1 MIVRRLDELDAQA
14 WQSLRL
20 RSLQQAPD
28 AFLSSYEAEKDK
40 PIKTVVD
47 LLRSSIT
54 VGAFSSEELI
64 GQMTARAE
72 TNPRM
77 KHRVWI
83 TAVFVDPAHRGTG
96 AAQRMLDQV
105 VEIAKCHG
113 ALQLELHVAEAN
125 PRAINFY
132 KRNGFMQ
139 LGVVP
144 RAVRGRNGFEDDLY
158 LVRHLD
164 SGESGG

>member
-47 LLRSSIT
+47 LLRSSNT
-54 VGAFSSEELI
+54 VGAFSGEELI

-77 KHRVWI
+77 AHRVWI

-105 VEIAKCHG
+105 IETSTADG
-113 ALQLELHVAEAN
+113 RLQLELHVAEAN
-125 PRAINFY
+125 LRAVSFY

-158 LVRHLD
+158 LVRRLD
-164 SGESGG
+164 SAESGG